1 MIVKWLGHA
10 CFHISEGDYSIV
22 IDPYDDGG
30 VPGLRPVR
38 ATANEVICSH
48 GHHDHNNTD
57 AITIAAGKS
66 ENPFSIEKIHTF
78 HDPEG
83 GRLRGENT
91 IHILS
96 AGDVRIA
103 HFGDLG
109 CDLTQEQINA
119 LGHLDAVLCPVGGY
133 YTIDAKQA
141 KTLLDSL
148 DAGIIIPM
156 HYRSDSFGYDVIGTL
171 DEFTSLYPADSVRSL
186 DDNSVEILPG
196 AKKEVVVPKYL

>member
-1 MIVKWLGHA
+1 MIVQWLGHA
-10 CFHISEGDYSIV
+10 CFRISEGDYSII

-38 ATANEVICSH
+38 ETANEVICSH
-48 GHHDHNNTD
+48 GHHDHNFVGAV
-57 AITIAAGKS
+57 AIADSNLKS
-66 ENPFSIEKIHTF
+66 PFSIEKIHTF

-91 IHILS
+91 IHIFS
-96 AGDVRIA
+96 AGGVRIA

-109 CDLTQEQINA
+109 CELTQEQISA

-141 KTLLDSL
+141 KALLDSL
-148 DAGIIIPM
+148 DVNVIIPM

-171 DEFTSLYPADSVRSL
+171 DEFTSLYPADSVRFL
-186 DDNSVEILPG
+186 DGNTIEILPG
-196 AKKEVVVPKYL
+196 AKNEVVVPKYC